1 MLALVRDRGSSTGEE
16 GNDMADVKRISVPL
30 DRELEREL
38 ERARRDLAERTGV
51 RASMGAVASGLLRR
65 AVRAPDNERAT

>member
-1 MLALVRDRGSSTGEE
+1 
-16 GNDMADVKRISVPL
+16 MADVKRISVPL